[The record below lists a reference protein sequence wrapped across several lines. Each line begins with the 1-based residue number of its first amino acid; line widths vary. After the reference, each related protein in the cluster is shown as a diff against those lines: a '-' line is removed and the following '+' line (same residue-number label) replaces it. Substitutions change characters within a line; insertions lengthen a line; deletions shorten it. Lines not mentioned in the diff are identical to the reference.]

1 MGNFPDDY
9 YQETDPGRRRAIL
22 MEALEKEDTA
32 EDRIQE
38 RLWDLRYKKMYHGRD
53 VQWADGYI
61 RLWMALKFAAQYAD
75 SFFGGRGAKKE
86 VRKILDELEIAR
98 FMEGGPQ
105 ERELLYREFYHGACL
120 YLQICSS
127 DRNYSSTILG
137 MVPLKEGSVQEKIA
151 RDVYASLFVGARFAQ
166 VEEELALFRQAAVAA
181 FEDRIP
187 AQKEY
192 LQGLID
198 KDKMRMDGR

>member
-22 MEALEKEDTA
+22 MEARGRADTA
-32 EDRIQE
+32 EDRLREQ
-38 RLWDLRYKKMYHGRD
+38 LWDLRYKKVPHAKDG
-53 VQWADGYI
+53 QWMDGYI
-61 RLWMALKFAAQYAD
+61 RLWMALKFAAQYAN
-75 SFFGGRGAKKE
+75 SFFGGRGARRE

-127 DRNYSSTILG
+127 DRNYSSTLLG
-137 MVPLKEGSVQEKIA
+137 MVPMKEGSVQAKIA
-151 RDVYASLFVGARFAQ
+151 RDIYESLYVGARFAQ
-166 VEEELALFRQAAVAA
+166 VEEELSLFRQAATAA

-198 KDKMRMDGR
+198 KDK